1 MRRMPLWLTVVTG
14 LSVVVIAC
22 AQNAKPEPATQP
34 AVKAPEAVNGTLTK
48 AQEDELMAF
57 LKKMESEQFVKLQQ
71 IKEVNPATYQSTA
84 KSWYFWMLSIKRY
97 PESVQKAYV
106 VQQESYTRIY
116 RTINDLRTV
125 TDDTQRKA
133 LIEQLRGAVAQ
144 LFDAQMTAQGQRL
157 AQLEQ
162 QLQQL
167 RGEYETNKA
176 NRDKKID
183 DLLEKFM
190 SASQPSVQI
199 TAPALPTTTTN
210 PAK

>member
-14 LSVVVIAC
+14 LSVAVIAC

-57 LKKMESEQFVKLQQ
+57 LKKMESEQYVKLQQ

-210 PAK
+210 PAR